1 MNRQSDQRKPEHS
14 YSADSATAARL
25 LSGQDRLSII
35 EKEQIL
41 QAVLQA
47 KPVGERSLP
56 WGLTMRL
63 GAATAG
69 LLLVVWMAWFIAD
82 PAPGAFTSRGT
93 SDRGS
98 FALACLGQGSGLHCQ
113 RGDRLLFRV
122 SPPAGKPFFSAIAN
136 RPDGVTLW
144 YFPSDEGQ
152 SVPIDQNNFQ
162 GVLSVGVAM
171 GEDHLHGRIEVLGLF
186 SAMPLNK
193 AQIRARVLSA
203 PAANDEEIVLVRRHF
218 VLSEKP

>member
-1 MNRQSDQRKPEHS
+1 MNKQSDQIKPAHS

-25 LSGQDRLSII
+25 ISGQDRLSII

-41 QAVLQA
+41 AAVLQA

-56 WGLTMRL
+56 WGLAMRL

-69 LLLVVWMAWFIAD
+69 LLLLVWGAWFIAD

-122 SPPAGKPFFSAIAN
+122 SSPAGKPFFSAIAH
-136 RPDGVTLW
+136 RSDGLTLW

-152 SVPIDQNNFQ
+152 SVSVDQNNYQ
-162 GVLSVGVAM
+162 GVLSLGVEI
-171 GEDHLHGRIEVLGLF
+171 GEDHSPGHFEVLGLF
-186 SAMPLNK
+186 STRPLNK

-203 PAANDEEIVLVRRHF
+203 DEDHEIVLVRQHF
-218 VLSEKP
+218 FLSEK